1 MWRLCRWLIG
11 RNLFWNSI
19 VNKPHI
25 NLVALA
31 LTIQR
36 KMHLHG
42 IKSSYKPC
50 PFIHVNRIFYF
61 EKIVFI
67 DGGRTAEKD
76 DDFISGKKIRYF
88 DPWWPWWTSSNSP
101 QEFSL
106 KDFFAIRIKI
116 LWWWPEIVVNL
127 NWTCKIFS
135 RYRRCCCF
143 FEVIMQ
149 KFDDESSSTM
159 FCTSLEVVSSMAGRN
174 FFARELIQSA
184 NQREITVVNKQ

>member
-143 FEVIMQ
+143 FWGHYAKIWRRIVV
-149 KFDDESSSTM
+149 DDVLYKSWSSFINGGKEL
-159 FCTSLEVVSSMAGRN
+159 FCTRINSKC
-174 FFARELIQSA
+174 QSTRDSCS
-184 NQREITVVNKQ
+184 Q

>member
-31 LTIQR
+31 LAIQR

-67 DGGRTAEKD
+67 DGGRTAKKD
-76 DDFISGKKIRYF
+76 DDFISGKKITYF
-88 DPWWPWWTSSNSP
+88 NPRWPWWTSSNNP
-101 QEFSL
+101 QDFSF
-106 KDFFAIRIKI
+106 KD
-116 LWWWPEIVVNL
+116 
-127 NWTCKIFS
+127 FS
-135 RYRRCCCF
+135 RYELKYTVVVASNCGKFELDMQNFKNLVATVVAAC

-149 KFDDESSSTM
+149 NLTTMFWTTLKVVSSEAESKL
-159 FCTSLEVVSSMAGRN
+159 FCTSINSSC
-174 FFARELIQSA
+174 QSTRD
-184 NQREITVVNKQ
+184 NCSQ

>member
-1 MWRLCRWLIG
+1 MITFYLVSQRIEFAFFCLFLTLSLILSTKLSGSDDSDWSTKVTWRLCRWLIG

-106 KDFFAIRIKI
+106 KDFFRDT
-116 LWWWPEIVVNL
+116 N
-127 NWTCKIFS
+127 
-135 RYRRCCCF
+135 
-143 FEVIMQ
+143 
-149 KFDDESSSTM
+149 
-159 FCTSLEVVSSMAGRN
+159 
-174 FFARELIQSA
+174 
-184 NQREITVVNKQ
+184 